1 MADMTCAIAFVNL
14 IVGVFGQQPSALPK
28 LPVSLLKVTEISGKI
43 AAIPRARSKATV
55 LFVVAV
61 DCPIANRMAPE
72 IARIIKDYR
81 EKGVD
86 AWMVYPDKTL
96 KSSAVAD
103 HLKAYGISAH
113 ATIDIKHALVKATGA
128 SVTPHAVVLDKTGHV
143 RYLGR
148 INDLYADHGR
158 TSPTPQKH
166 DLRDALDDL
175 LAGRPVKTPVTE
187 AIGCHVPEQWEG
199 HIHTTYV
206 KAETA
211 RGCD

>member
-1 MADMTCAIAFVNL
+1 MADMTCAIALVNL
-14 IVGVFGQQPSALPK
+14 ILGVFGQQPSVLPK
-28 LPVSLLKVTEISGKI
+28 LPVSLPKVTEISGKT
-43 AAIPRARSKATV
+43 AAIPNAKAKATV

-86 AWMVYPDKTL
+86 AWMIYADKTL
-96 KSSAVAD
+96 KSAAVAE
-103 HLKAYGISAH
+103 HLKSYGISAH
-113 ATIDIKHALVKATGA
+113 ATIDSKHALIKATGA
-128 SVTPHAVVLDKTGHV
+128 TVTPHAVVLDRTGHV

-148 INDLYADHGR
+148 INDLYAEHGR
-158 TSPTPQKH
+158 TNPKPKKH

-187 AIGCHVPEQWEG
+187 AIGCYIP
-199 HIHTTYV
+199 
-206 KAETA
+206 
-211 RGCD
+211 D

>member
-14 IVGVFGQQPSALPK
+14 MLGVFVQQSSALPK
-28 LPVSLLKVTEISGKI
+28 APVLLPKVTEVSGKSTS
-43 AAIPRARSKATV
+43 IPNLEAKATII
-55 LFVVAV
+55 FVVAV

-81 EKGVD
+81 QKGVD
-86 AWMVYPDKTL
+86 AWLVYPDKSL
-96 KSSAVAD
+96 KASAVAE

-113 ATIDIKHALVKATGA
+113 ATIDRKHAIVKATGA
-128 SVTPHAVVLDKTGHV
+128 SVTPHAVVLDKAGQV

-148 INDLYADHGR
+148 INDLYAEHGR
-158 TSPTPQKH
+158 TNPKPKKH

-187 AIGCHVPEQWEG
+187 AIGCYIP
-199 HIHTTYV
+199 
-206 KAETA
+206 
-211 RGCD
+211 D